1 MNIEVKIT
9 DIDIKNSHVKV
20 IMKIKLKKNY
30 DQVFVCS
37 ASFQSPET
45 FKMDREIKALYRIG
59 HDILHP
65 SHYTH
70 KHK

>member
-20 IMKIKLKKNY
+20 IRKIKLKKNY

-45 FKMDREIKALYRIG
+45 FQDGKRDKDSIQ
-59 HDILHP
+59 DW
-65 SHYTH
+65 T
-70 KHK
+70 

>member
-20 IMKIKLKKNY
+20 IRKIKLKKNY

-45 FKMDREIKALYRIG
+45 FQDGKRDKGSI
-59 HDILHP
+59 
-65 SHYTH
+65 
-70 KHK
+70 